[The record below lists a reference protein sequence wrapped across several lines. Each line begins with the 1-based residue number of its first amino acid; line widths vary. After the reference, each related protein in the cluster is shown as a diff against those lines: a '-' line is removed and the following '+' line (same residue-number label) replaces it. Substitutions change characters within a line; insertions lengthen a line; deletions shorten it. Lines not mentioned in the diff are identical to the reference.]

1 MPCKALHF
9 CELEIWILIIL
20 TMMRKKRIITITIKS
35 ARETSS
41 LTAQQPIVRK
51 GAKAC
56 MMGDIK
62 CVILPS

>member
-1 MPCKALHF
+1 
-9 CELEIWILIIL
+9 
-20 TMMRKKRIITITIKS
+20 MMRKKRIITITIKS